1 MASGTPARSTALEIL
16 RQVRDDQ
23 PFDVALA
30 AAVEGLDDDDRRL
43 AHEISA
49 GVLRWRDE
57 LDGRLEPLVSG
68 DWDGTP
74 PDLQD
79 LLRIGAYQLLK
90 LSRVPPYAAVAATV
104 EVSKLVTGRKG
115 AGLVNA
121 VLRRL
126 AQQDEGDADV
136 APPSLAKRYSHPG
149 WLVDRW
155 LARFGPERTEA
166 LLAHNN
172 TRPKLVLRPARW
184 SAQRL
189 RNALTERD
197 VAFEDAPFGAGLA
210 VAPSR
215 VWQLPG
221 YGEGAFLVQDPAQAR
236 LLEFAAIPDGARV
249 WDACGAPGGKAALL
263 GLRGPVVAGELRRE
277 RLGRLR
283 ETVTRVA
290 PGVTLMLADARQPP
304 LADGGT
310 EVALVDAPCTATG
323 TIARHPDA
331 RWRLSIKRIE
341 RSAERQAAILDG
353 AAPVVGAGGLLVYL
367 TCSLE
372 PEENEAQV
380 DGFLARHPQYER
392 NGDDLF
398 IFPPDAGTDG
408 GYAARLRRTR

>member
-23 PFDVALA
+23 PFDAALA

-49 GVLRWRDE
+49 GVLRCRDE
-57 LDGRLEPLVSG
+57 LDGRLAPLVSG
-68 DWDGTP
+68 DWGGTP

-126 AQQDEGDADV
+126 AQQDEGDADA
-136 APPSLAKRYSHPG
+136 APPGLAKRYSHPG

-184 SAQRL
+184 SPERL
-189 RNALTERD
+189 RSALNERD
-197 VAFEDAPFGAGLA
+197 VAFDEAPFGAGLA

-221 YGEGAFLVQDPAQAR
+221 YAEGAFLVQDPAQAR

-290 PGVTLMLADARQPP
+290 PGVSLVLADARRPP
-304 LADGGT
+304 LANGGT

-331 RWRLSIKRIE
+331 RWRLSVKRIE

-380 DGFLARHPQYER
+380 NGFLARHPQYER
-392 NGDDLF
+392 DGADLF